1 MRLWAFLVLLG
12 VSQSLARSNRT
23 KRQFEADHCDPAYC
37 QIPVGCYDAMTSDQS
52 IINFSHYCDFVN
64 TSFGD
69 TAQTTRDT

>member
-37 QIPVGCYDAMTSDQS
+37 QIPVGSNGHMETRAVALVITIFEEALTIATSGLQ
-52 IINFSHYCDFVN
+52 
-64 TSFGD
+64 
-69 TAQTTRDT
+69 

>member
-37 QIPVGCYDAMTSDQS
+37 QIPVGSYNHVETRA
-52 IINFSHYCDFVN
+52 VN
-64 TSFGD
+64 EIS
-69 TAQTTRDT
+69 R

>member
-37 QIPVGCYDAMTSDQS
+37 QIPVS
-52 IINFSHYCDFVN
+52 ILVDISHILNIISLLIHN
-64 TSFGD
+64 TCHS
-69 TAQTTRDT
+69 

>member
-37 QIPVGCYDAMTSDQS
+37 QIPVGSYGHMETRAVNALVITIFEEALTIATSGLQ
-52 IINFSHYCDFVN
+52 
-64 TSFGD
+64 
-69 TAQTTRDT
+69 

>member
-37 QIPVGCYDAMTSDQS
+37 QIPVGTYYKHME
-52 IINFSHYCDFVN
+52 
-64 TSFGD
+64 
-69 TAQTTRDT
+69 TRAVYEISR

>member
-37 QIPVGCYDAMTSDQS
+37 QIPVG
-52 IINFSHYCDFVN
+52 
-64 TSFGD
+64 SFKHVD
-69 TAQTTRDT
+69 TRADNEISR